1 MTPVWDG
8 GPKCLVAHGTV
19 PTLGGGRSKE
29 QMEILAFLIIG
40 GVWAV
45 FLLPSFFEGQ
55 RSASMRSTRSFARHN
70 DLLAS
75 VALHSAEEVRAA
87 NMARRRRRRTVAVL
101 STGALGS
108 LGAAVITGST
118 VWLGVTIVFDILL
131 AGFVTALLQAKAA
144 RFQALAPVVSID
156 LTEQRDVGEVEATH
170 SIRIV
175 GA

>member
-1 MTPVWDG
+1 
-8 GPKCLVAHGTV
+8 
-19 PTLGGGRSKE
+19 
-29 QMEILAFLIIG
+29 MEILAFLIIG

-55 RSASMRSTRSFARHN
+55 KSASMRSTRSFARNN

-75 VALHSAEEVRAA
+75 VALRSADEVRAA
-87 NMARRRRRRTVAVL
+87 SGARRRRRRAVAIL
-101 STGALGS
+101 GSGALGS

-118 VWLGVTIVFDILL
+118 VWLGVTIVFDVLL

-144 RFQALAPVVSID
+144 RFQQVAPVVSIEPAGEEEI
-156 LTEQRDVGEVEATH
+156 TEVEVIPT
-170 SIRIV
+170 IRIV

>member
-1 MTPVWDG
+1 
-8 GPKCLVAHGTV
+8 
-19 PTLGGGRSKE
+19 
-29 QMEILAFLIIG
+29 MEILAFLIIG

-55 RSASMRSTRSFARHN
+55 KSASMRSTRSFARSN

-75 VALHSAEEVRAA
+75 VALRSADEVRAA
-87 NMARRRRRRTVAVL
+87 SGARRRRRRAVAIL
-101 STGALGS
+101 GSGALGS

-118 VWLGVTIVFDILL
+118 VWLGVTIFFDVLL

-144 RFQALAPVVSID
+144 RFQQVAPVVSID
-156 LTEQRDVGEVEATH
+156 SAQGGEATEVEAIPT
-170 SIRIV
+170 IRIV